1 MATRWN
7 DGIKMVKVCDQAG
20 VRLFCGKAKNRNN
33 PTIKLIKRAIKE
45 NRFGKIHMVNL
56 NVFWSRPQSYMTK
69 LLGEELGNLM
79 VEL

>member
-20 VRLFCGKAKNRNN
+20 ARLFVVKQNRNN

-56 NVFWSRPQSYMTK
+56 NVFWSRPQSYYDQAP
-69 LLGEELGNLM
+69 
-79 VEL
+79 